1 MQTEVFQ
8 RGAVGRM
15 RIHVLPTT
23 RFKTFSLSLFA
34 GVPLEESRVTPV
46 ALAPFVLRRGTRSY
60 PETIQFRERLDE
72 LYGAGFGFDIYKRGD
87 YQIVQFRLDIIND
100 AFVSS
105 SQSLLE
111 EALRFLGEALTEP
124 ALEGGA
130 FSSKYVESEKT
141 TVQKRIESIINDKIR
156 YAAERCLEEMCR
168 NEPYRL
174 LALGRKEE
182 LPQITPASLYESYR
196 KWLDEAVFDLYVSGD
211 TSLEQVAAWAGQY
224 FKLPDGQPGAYRPA
238 EIRPASE
245 APRTIVER
253 LDVGQ
258 GKLNLGLRTGIAYSD
273 GRYPDLLVYNG
284 ILGAFPHS
292 KLFIHVREKASLAY
306 YASSRL
312 DGHKGL
318 LTIQSGIEIA
328 NYERALDII
337 RQQLEEMRAG
347 NIEEQE
353 LSKTKAMLV
362 NQLREIQDSAFER
375 IAFDYN
381 GVVSGKERSA
391 DELIAS
397 IGSVT
402 ADSAAAVAAGVG
414 LDTIYFLRDLKEEA
428 AHVQA

>member
-1 MQTEVFQ
+1 
-8 RGAVGRM
+8 M
-15 RIHVLPTT
+15 RVHVLPTA
-23 RFKTFSLSLFA
+23 RFKTFSISLFA
-34 GVPLEESRVTPV
+34 GVPLDESRVTPV
-46 ALAPFVLRRGTRSY
+46 ALAPFVLRRGTETY
-60 PETIQFRERLDE
+60 PETISFRERLDE

-100 AFVSS
+100 AFVSA
-105 SQSLLE
+105 SQSLLQ
-111 EALRFLGEALTEP
+111 EALRFLGEVVTAP
-124 ALEGGA
+124 ALEQGVFRA
-130 FSSKYVESEKT
+130 KYVESEKS
-141 TVQKRIESIINDKIR
+141 TVQKRIESIVNDKIR

-168 NEPYRL
+168 HEPYRL

-182 LPQITPASLYESYR
+182 LPDITPASLFESYR
-196 KWLDEAVFDLYVSGD
+196 KWLDDAVFDLYVSGD
-211 TSLEQVAAWAGQY
+211 TSLDEVTDLAGQH
-224 FKLPDGQPGAYRPA
+224 FKLPGGTPGTYTPA
-238 EIRPASE
+238 RIVPASE
-245 APRTIVER
+245 APRTVVER

-273 GRYPDLLVYNG
+273 DRYPDLLVYNG
-284 ILGAFPHS
+284 VLGAFPHS

-318 LTIQSGIEIA
+318 LTVQSGIEIA
-328 NYERALDII
+328 NFERALEII
-337 RQQLEEMRAG
+337 REQLDAMKAG
-347 NIEEQE
+347 RIEDQE

-381 GVVSGKERSA
+381 GIVSGKQRSA

-397 IGSVT
+397 IESVT
-402 ADSAAAVAAGVG
+402 AERAAAAAASVE
-414 LDTIYFLRDLKEEA
+414 LDTIYFLRDLKEET

>member
-1 MQTEVFQ
+1 M
-8 RGAVGRM
+8 
-15 RIHVLPTT
+15 
-23 RFKTFSLSLFA
+23 
-34 GVPLEESRVTPV
+34 
-46 ALAPFVLRRGTRSY
+46 
-60 PETIQFRERLDE
+60 
-72 LYGAGFGFDIYKRGD
+72 
-87 YQIVQFRLDIIND
+87 
-100 AFVSS
+100 
-105 SQSLLE
+105 
-111 EALRFLGEALTEP
+111 
-124 ALEGGA
+124 
-130 FSSKYVESEKT
+130 
-141 TVQKRIESIINDKIR
+141 QKRIESIINDKIR

-182 LPQITPASLYESYR
+182 LPHITPASLYESYR

-211 TSLEQVAAWAGQY
+211 TSLEQVSAWAGQY
-224 FKLPDGQPGAYRPA
+224 FKLPDGQPGTYSAA
-238 EIRPASE
+238 EIKPASE
-245 APRTIVER
+245 APRTVVER

-273 GRYPDLLVYNG
+273 DRYPDLLVYNG

-337 RQQLEEMRAG
+337 REQLDEMRAG

-381 GVVSGKERSA
+381 GVVSGKQRSA
-391 DELIAS
+391 DELIAA
-397 IGSVT
+397 IESVT
-402 ADSAAAVAAGVG
+402 ADKAAAIAGNVG